1 MAGVFHPISKFRLET
16 ENNPW
21 MLSSIP
27 QTFVLRLM
35 NHEKV
40 LFIGKVKALQ
50 SINRYGS
57 FSILAGHT
65 NFITIIYQK
74 LFYYPAVGDKIEID
88 IDSGM
93 LRYLNNSAD
102 VYLGIEASE
111 ELEQL
116 NLGAVELPAE
126 LVEQQQVLD
135 QLQGL
140 QPPSRAQAT
149 APGGAPGVSSP
160 KSRG

>member
-1 MAGVFHPISKFRLET
+1 MSSILKPFSNYRLET
-16 ENNPW
+16 ESNPW
-21 MLSSIP
+21 ILSSIP

-35 NHEKV
+35 DHEKV
-40 LFIGKVKALQ
+40 VFIGKVKALQ

-74 LFYYPAVGDKIEID
+74 LFYYPAVGEKQELD

-102 VYLGIEASE
+102 VYLGIEASA
-111 ELEQL
+111 ELDKLELGVVKTPEQL
-116 NLGAVELPAE
+116 AQQKLDLAENL
-126 LVEQQQVLD
+126 
-135 QLQGL
+135 
-140 QPPSRAQAT
+140 AQAT
-149 APGGAPGVSSP
+149 QPAAAPDAVS
-160 KSRG
+160 K